1 MKRRVL
7 LTVVAVIAILTIA
20 RAQQKH
26 EITGRLT
33 DFSNK
38 EPLPNAAVA
47 LLEVKDSAITAT
59 VVADA
64 KGFFTIKGTKPGH
77 YLLVVSYMG
86 YQQLNHNIHVQD
98 TSRLIALGTLTL
110 KRKGLTLNEVE
121 IVDVKPPIT
130 IKEDTVEYN
139 AGSFKTRENA
149 LLEELLKK
157 LPGIQVEKDGTIKAN
172 GETVKKVL
180 VDGKPFFGDDP
191 KMATRNLPADIVD
204 KIQLIDKKSDQAQ
217 FTGIAD
223 GDTEKTLNFTI
234 KQDRKKGVFGRGTVG
249 YGNDER
255 FSVNASV
262 NRFRQTQ
269 QLSILGGGNNT
280 NNTGFS
286 FSDGFGFSGGGG
298 GRGGAGAPAQG
309 LARNWN
315 GGINYSDNLAKG
327 LRVTGSYFM
336 SDMHRENEKRSE
348 RENRHKPDSF
358 SYVNSN
364 STSLSNNGNHRVNA
378 RIEYDIDSFHSLIV
392 NPNFS
397 YSSGDNFSESR
408 TTTLNNNRDTVNN
421 GRSIN
426 KTSASSPNLSGT
438 ALFRKRFS
446 KKGRTFST
454 NVNFG
459 ANSNDRE
466 SINQSQTAYLQR
478 DGTYR
483 KDSIDQKVLQ
493 ENSSKTLGVRM
504 SYTEPVF
511 IDRFLELNYGY
522 SYNGNSSKRT
532 TYDKNKEEYDLLNDS
547 LTNAFKN
554 IYGNHQAGISL
565 MTQKLRYNYTLGM
578 NVQFNNLS
586 SRNITKDS
594 TLNQHTV
601 NISPLAHLNYN
612 FSKNRRMRISYRGQT
627 QQPTLEQLQPVPDNS
642 NPLFVKLG
650 NPDLKPTFS
659 NNLSVNYNNFDP
671 VSMRSLFASITGTF
685 MLNKIVNNTR
695 INDQGIQTSIPVNVN
710 GNYNLNA
717 YVVNGFP
724 INKQQKTSIN
734 TNTYIGLNRDVSF
747 LNSQKNFTQTL
758 NITQGA
764 NFNYMYKEVFD
775 VAAGANVN
783 YNRARFSNN
792 KANNTNYFNYGLS
805 LDFNV
810 NLPLGIIIGA
820 DVDYTANTGR
830 NEGYNLQYT
839 LANAFV
845 SKTLF
850 KAKQG
855 MLKFQV
861 FDLFNQNVS
870 VNRTVMDNYTEDSE
884 TKVLQRYF
892 MVSFS
897 YFLNRFG
904 GKAPKGPRGEKI
916 MNGMPMEGGRNVRF

>member
-1 MKRRVL
+1 MKQRVL
-7 LTVVAVIAILTIA
+7 LTVVLVIAILTIA
-20 RAQQKH
+20 RAQTQTKLQ
-26 EITGRLT
+26 ITGRLIDYT
-33 DFSNK
+33 NK

-47 LLEVKDSAITAT
+47 LLEVKDSVIAAT
-59 VVADA
+59 VVADT
-64 KGFFTIKGTKPGH
+64 KGLFSITGTKPGN
-77 YLLVVSYMG
+77 YVLVVSYMG
-86 YQQLNHNIHVQD
+86 YQQLTRNIHVQD

-110 KRKGLTLNEVE
+110 KRKGLNLNEVE

-149 LLEELLKK
+149 LLEDLLKK

-204 KIQLIDKKSDQAQ
+204 KIQLIDRKSEQAQ

-223 GDTEKTLNFTI
+223 GEIEKTLNFTI
-234 KQDRKKGVFGRGTVG
+234 KPDRKKGVFGRATAG
-249 YGNDER
+249 YGSDER
-255 FSVNASV
+255 FSLNASM

-269 QLSILGGGNNT
+269 QLSIMGGGNNT

-286 FSDGFGFSGGGG
+286 FSDGFNFSGGAKVGG
-298 GRGGAGAPAQG
+298 GAANTG
-309 LARNWN
+309 LNRNWN

-327 LRVTGSYFM
+327 LRISGSYFM
-336 SDMHRENEKRSE
+336 SDMQRDNERRSE

-364 STSLSNNGNHRVNA
+364 SASLSNNSNHRVNA

-392 NPNFS
+392 TPNIS

-408 TTTLNNNRDTVNN
+408 NTTLNNNKDTVNN
-421 GRSIN
+421 GRTMN
-426 KTSASSPNLSGT
+426 KTTASSPNVNGT
-438 ALFRKRFS
+438 ALFRKKFD
-446 KKGRTFST
+446 KKGRTFSANLT
-454 NVNFG
+454 FG
-459 ANSNDRE
+459 ANSNERE
-466 SINQSQTAYLQR
+466 SINQSQTSYLQR
-478 DGTYR
+478 NGSFRNDT
-483 KDSIDQKVLQ
+483 IDQKVIQ
-493 ENSSKTLGVRM
+493 DNSSKNLGVRM

-522 SYNGNSSKRT
+522 SYNANSSNRT
-532 TYDKNKEEYDLLNDS
+532 TYDKGKDAYDLLNDS
-547 LTNAFKN
+547 LTNAFN
-554 IYGNHQAGISL
+554 NVYSNHQAGISI

-586 SRNITKDS
+586 SENISKDS
-594 TLNQHTV
+594 TLRQHTV
-601 NISPLAHLNYN
+601 NISPLAQMNYN
-612 FSKNRRMRISYRGQT
+612 FSKNRRMRLAYRGQT
-627 QQPTLEQLQPVPDNS
+627 QQPSLEQLQPVPDNS

-650 NPDLKPTFS
+650 NPDLKPSFN

-671 VSMRSLFASITGTF
+671 VSMRSFFASLTGTF
-685 MLNKIVNNTR
+685 TLNKIVNNTA
-695 INDQGIQTSIPVNVN
+695 INDQGIQTSRPVNVN
-710 GNYNLNA
+710 GNYNVNA
-717 YVVNGFP
+717 YMVNGFS
-724 INKQQKTSIN
+724 INRQQKATIN
-734 TNTYIGLNRDVSF
+734 TNTYAGLTRDVSF
-747 LNSQKNFTQTL
+747 LNNQKNFTQTL
-758 NITQGA
+758 NLTQA
-764 NFNYMYKEVFD
+764 VSFNYMYKEVFD
-775 VAAGANVN
+775 LAAGGNVN

-810 NLPLGIIIGA
+810 NLPGGIIIGG

-830 NEGYNLQYT
+830 TEGYNLQYT
-839 LANAFV
+839 LANGFI

-855 MLKFQV
+855 LIKFQV

-904 GKAPKGPRGEKI
+904 GKAPKGQRGDRMMEAPRN
-916 MNGMPMEGGRNVRF
+916 MRF

>member
-1 MKRRVL
+1 MKQRVL
-7 LTVVAVIAILTIA
+7 LTVVLVITILTIA
-20 RAQQKH
+20 RAQTQNKLQ
-26 EITGRLT
+26 ITGRLIDYT
-33 DFSNK
+33 NK

-47 LLEVKDSAITAT
+47 LLEVKDSVIAST

-64 KGFFTIKGTKPGH
+64 KGFFSITGTKPGN
-77 YLLVVSYMG
+77 YVLVVSYMG
-86 YQQLNHNIHVQD
+86 YQQLTRNIHVQD

-110 KRKGLTLNEVE
+110 KRKGLNLNEVE

-204 KIQLIDKKSDQAQ
+204 KIQLIDRKSEQAQ

-223 GDTEKTLNFTI
+223 GEIEKTLNFTI
-234 KQDRKKGVFGRGTVG
+234 KPDRKKGVFGRATAG
-249 YGNDER
+249 YGSDER
-255 FSVNASV
+255 FSLNASM

-269 QLSILGGGNNT
+269 QLSIMGGGNNT

-286 FSDGFGFSGGGG
+286 FSDGFNFGGGAKAG
-298 GRGGAGAPAQG
+298 GGAANTG
-309 LARNWN
+309 LNRNWN

-327 LRVTGSYFM
+327 LRISGSYFM
-336 SDMHRENEKRSE
+336 SDMQRDNERRSE

-364 STSLSNNGNHRVNA
+364 SASLSNNSNHRVNA

-392 NPNFS
+392 TPNIS

-408 TTTLNNNRDTVNN
+408 NTTLNNNKDTVNN
-421 GRSIN
+421 GRTIN
-426 KTSASSPNLSGT
+426 KTTASSPNVNGT
-438 ALFRKRFS
+438 ALFRKKFD

-454 NVNFG
+454 NLTFG
-459 ANSNDRE
+459 ANSNERE
-466 SINQSQTAYLQR
+466 SINQSQTSYLQR
-478 DGTYR
+478 NGSFRNDT
-483 KDSIDQKVLQ
+483 IDQKVIQ
-493 ENSSKTLGVRM
+493 DNSSKNLGVRM

-522 SYNGNSSKRT
+522 SYNTNSSNRT
-532 TYDKNKEEYDLLNDS
+532 TYDKGKDDYDLLNDS
-547 LTNAFKN
+547 LTNAFN
-554 IYGNHQAGISL
+554 NVYSNHQAGISI

-586 SRNITKDS
+586 SENISKDS
-594 TLNQHTV
+594 TLRQHTV
-601 NISPLAHLNYN
+601 NISPLAQMNYN
-612 FSKNRRMRISYRGQT
+612 FSKNRRMRIAYRGQT

-650 NPDLKPTFS
+650 NPDLKPSFN

-671 VSMRSLFASITGTF
+671 VSMRSFFASLTGTF
-685 MLNKIVNNTR
+685 TLNRIVNNTA
-695 INDQGIQTSIPVNVN
+695 INDQGIQTSRPVNVN
-710 GNYNLNA
+710 GNYNVNA
-717 YVVNGFP
+717 YMVNGFSL
-724 INKQQKTSIN
+724 NRQQKATIN
-734 TNTYIGLNRDVSF
+734 TNTYAGLTRDVSF
-747 LNSQKNFTQTL
+747 LNNQKNFTQTL
-758 NITQGA
+758 NLTQA
-764 NFNYMYKEVFD
+764 VSFNYMYKEVFD
-775 VAAGANVN
+775 LAAGGNVN

-805 LDFNV
+805 LDFNL
-810 NLPLGIIIGA
+810 NLPGGIIIGG

-830 NEGYNLQYT
+830 TEGYNLQYT
-839 LANAFV
+839 LANGFI

-855 MLKFQV
+855 LIKFQV

-904 GKAPKGPRGEKI
+904 GKAPKGQRGDRMMEAPRN
-916 MNGMPMEGGRNVRF
+916 MRF

>member
-20 RAQQKH
+20 RAQQKQ

-47 LLEVKDSAITAT
+47 LLEVKDSTITAT

-64 KGFFTIKGTKPGH
+64 KGFFSITGTKPGH

-86 YQQLNHNIHVQD
+86 YQQLNRNIHVQD
-98 TSRLIALGTLTL
+98 TSRLIALGTLSL

-157 LPGIQVEKDGTIKAN
+157 LPGISVEKDGTIKAN

-204 KIQLIDKKSDQAQ
+204 KIQLIDRKSDQAQ

-223 GDTEKTLNFTI
+223 GEIEKTLNFTI

-286 FSDGFGFSGGGG
+286 FSDGFGFAGGGG
-298 GRGGAGAPAQG
+298 GRGGASAAPQG

-336 SDMHRENEKRSE
+336 SDMRRENEKRSE

-364 STSLSNNGNHRVNA
+364 SASLSNNRNHRVNA
-378 RIEYDIDSFHSLIV
+378 RIEYDIDSFHSLII

-426 KTSASSPNLSGT
+426 KTTASSPNLSGT
-438 ALFRKRFS
+438 ALFRKRFD

-466 SINQSQTAYLQR
+466 AINQSQTSYLQR
-478 DGTYR
+478 NGTFR
-483 KDSIDQKVLQ
+483 KDTIDQKVLQ
-493 ENSSKTLGVRM
+493 ENSSRTLGVRM

-522 SYNGNSSKRT
+522 SYNSNTSNRT
-532 TYDKNKEEYDLLNDS
+532 TYDKGKDDYDLLNDS

-554 IYGNHQAGISL
+554 VYGNHQAGISL

-650 NPDLKPTFS
+650 NPDLKPTF
-659 NNLSVNYNNFDP
+659 NNNVSVNYNNFDP

-685 MLNKIVNNTR
+685 MLNRIVNNTS
-695 INDQGIQTSIPVNVN
+695 INDQGIQTSRPVNVN
-710 GNYNLNA
+710 GNYSLNA

-724 INKQQKTSIN
+724 LNKQQKTSIN
-734 TNTYIGLNRDVSF
+734 TNTNVGLNRDVSF
-747 LNSQKNFTQTL
+747 LNNQKNFTQTL

-764 NFNYMYKEVFD
+764 NFNYVYKEVFD

-830 NEGYNLQYT
+830 SEGYNLEYT

-916 MNGMPMEGGRNVRF
+916 MNGMPMEGGRNMRF

>member
-7 LTVVAVIAILTIA
+7 LTVVSVIAILTIA
-20 RAQQKH
+20 RAQTKQPQ
-26 EITGRLT
+26 ITGRLI
-33 DFSNK
+33 DYSNK

-47 LLEVKDSAITAT
+47 LLEVKDSTIAAT

-64 KGFFTIKGTKPGH
+64 KGTFSISGTKPGN
-77 YLLVVSYMG
+77 YVLVVSYMG
-86 YQQLNHNIHVQD
+86 YQQLTRNVHVQD
-98 TSRLIALGTLTL
+98 TSRLIALGTLVL

-204 KIQLIDKKSDQAQ
+204 KIQLIDRKSEQAQ

-223 GDTEKTLNFTI
+223 GEIEKTLNFTI
-234 KQDRKKGVFGRGTVG
+234 KPDRKKGVFGRATAG
-249 YGNDER
+249 YGSDER
-255 FSVNASV
+255 FSVNASM

-269 QLSILGGGNNT
+269 QLSVMGGGNNT

-286 FSDGFGFSGGGG
+286 FSDGFNFGGGAKGGGG
-298 GRGGAGAPAQG
+298 TGNTG
-309 LARNWN
+309 LNRNWN

-327 LRVTGSYFM
+327 LRISGSYFM
-336 SDMHRENEKRSE
+336 SDMQRDNERRSE

-364 STSLSNNGNHRVNA
+364 SASLSNNRSHRLNA

-392 NPNFS
+392 TPNIT
-397 YSSGDNFSESR
+397 YNSGDNFSESR
-408 TTTLNNNRDTVNN
+408 NTTLNNNRDTVNN
-421 GRSIN
+421 GRTIN
-426 KTSASSPNLSGT
+426 KATASSPNINGT
-438 ALFRKRFS
+438 ALFRKKFA

-454 NVNFG
+454 NLNFG
-459 ANSNDRE
+459 ANSNERE
-466 SINQSQTAYLQR
+466 SINQSQTSFLQR
-478 DGTYR
+478 NGTYR
-483 KDSIDQKVLQ
+483 SDTIDQKVIQ
-493 ENSSKTLGVRM
+493 DNSSKTLGVRM

-522 SYNGNSSKRT
+522 SYNYNSSNRN
-532 TYDKNKEEYDLLNDS
+532 TYDKGKDAYDLLNDS
-547 LTNAFKN
+547 LTNAFN
-554 IYGNHQAGISL
+554 NVYSNHQAGLSI
-565 MTQKLRYNYTLGM
+565 MTQKLRYNYTLGV
-578 NVQFNNLS
+578 NLQFNNLS
-586 SRNITKDS
+586 SENITKDS
-594 TLNQHTV
+594 TLRQHTV
-601 NISPLAHLNYN
+601 NISPLAQMNYN
-612 FSKNRRMRISYRGQT
+612 FSKNRRMRLAYRGQT

-650 NPDLKPTFS
+650 NPDLKPSFN

-671 VSMRSLFASITGTF
+671 GSMRSFFASLTGTF
-685 MLNKIVNNTR
+685 TLNRIVNNTA
-695 INDQGIQTSIPVNVN
+695 INDQGIQTSRPVNVN
-710 GNYNLNA
+710 GNYNVNA
-717 YVVNGFP
+717 YMVNGFA
-724 INKQQKTSIN
+724 INRRQETSIN
-734 TNTYIGLNRDVSF
+734 TNTYAGLTRDVSF
-747 LNSQKNFTQTL
+747 LNNQKNFTQNL
-758 NITQGA
+758 NISQA
-764 NFNYMYKEVFD
+764 ASFNYRYKEVFD
-775 VAAGANVN
+775 MAAGASVN
-783 YNRARFSNN
+783 YNSARFSNN

-805 LDFNV
+805 LDFNL
-810 NLPLGIIIGA
+810 NLPGGIIIGG

-830 NEGYNLQYT
+830 TEGYNLQYT
-839 LANAFV
+839 LANGFI

-855 MLKFQV
+855 LVKFQV

-904 GKAPKGPRGEKI
+904 GKAPKGRVGDK
-916 MNGMPMEGGRNVRF
+916 MMMEGPQNNVRF

>member
-7 LTVVAVIAILTIA
+7 LTVVLVIAILTIA
-20 RAQQKH
+20 RAQTQTKLQ
-26 EITGRLT
+26 ITGRLI
-33 DFSNK
+33 DYSNK

-47 LLEVKDSAITAT
+47 LLEVKDSSIAAT

-64 KGFFTIKGTKPGH
+64 KGLFNITGAKPGN
-77 YLLVVSYMG
+77 YVLVVSYMG
-86 YQQLNHNIHVQD
+86 YQQLTRNVHIQD

-110 KRKGLTLNEVE
+110 KRKGLNLNEVE

-204 KIQLIDKKSDQAQ
+204 KIQLIDRKSEQAQ

-223 GDTEKTLNFTI
+223 GEIEKTLNFTI
-234 KQDRKKGVFGRGTVG
+234 KQDRKKGVFGRATAG
-249 YGNDER
+249 YGSDER
-255 FSVNASV
+255 FSVNASM

-269 QLSILGGGNNT
+269 QLSIMGGGNNT

-286 FSDGFGFSGGGG
+286 FSDGFNFGGGAKGGGG
-298 GRGGAGAPAQG
+298 TGNTG
-309 LARNWN
+309 LNRNWN

-327 LRVTGSYFM
+327 LRISGSYFM
-336 SDMHRENEKRSE
+336 SDMQRDNERRSE

-364 STSLSNNGNHRVNA
+364 SASLSNNRNHRVNA

-392 NPNFS
+392 TPNISFG
-397 YSSGDNFSESR
+397 SGDNFSESR
-408 TTTLNNNRDTVNN
+408 NTTLNNNRDTVNN
-421 GRSIN
+421 GRNMNKTTANSPSIN
-426 KTSASSPNLSGT
+426 GT
-438 ALFRKRFS
+438 ALFRKKFD

-454 NVNFG
+454 NLNFG
-459 ANSNDRE
+459 ANSNERE
-466 SINQSQTAYLQR
+466 SINQSQTSYLQR
-478 DGTYR
+478 NGTFR
-483 KDSIDQKVLQ
+483 NDTLDQKVIQ
-493 ENSSKTLGVRM
+493 DNSSKTLGVRM

-522 SYNGNSSKRT
+522 NYNANSSNRT
-532 TYDKNKEEYDLLNDS
+532 TYDKGKDAYDQLNDS
-547 LTNAFKN
+547 LTNAFN
-554 IYGNHQAGISL
+554 NVYSNHQAGISI

-578 NVQFNNLS
+578 NVQFNNLNS
-586 SRNITKDS
+586 ENITKDS
-594 TLNQHTV
+594 TIQQHTV
-601 NISPLAHLNYN
+601 NISPLAQMNYN
-612 FSKNRRMRISYRGQT
+612 FSKNRRMRLAYRGQT
-627 QQPTLEQLQPVPDNS
+627 QQPSLEQLQPVPDNS

-650 NPDLKPTFS
+650 NPDLKPSFN

-671 VSMRSLFASITGTF
+671 VSMRSFFASLTGTF
-685 MLNKIVNNTR
+685 TLNKIVNNTA
-695 INDQGIQTSIPVNVN
+695 INDQGIQTSRPVNVN
-710 GNYNLNA
+710 GNYNVNA
-717 YVVNGFP
+717 YMVNGFS
-724 INKQQKTSIN
+724 INRQQKTTIN
-734 TNTYIGLNRDVSF
+734 TNTYAGLTRDVSF
-747 LNSQKNFTQTL
+747 LNNQKNFTQTL
-758 NITQGA
+758 NITQA
-764 NFNYMYKEVFD
+764 ASFNYMYKEVFD
-775 VAAGANVN
+775 MAAGGSVN

-792 KANNTNYFNYGLS
+792 KANNTNYFNYNFS
-805 LDFNV
+805 LDFNL
-810 NLPLGIIIGA
+810 NLPGGIIIGG
-820 DVDYTANTGR
+820 DVDHTINTGR
-830 NEGYNLQYT
+830 TEGYNLQYT
-839 LANAFV
+839 LANGFI

-855 MLKFQV
+855 LVKFQV

-904 GKAPKGPRGEKI
+904 GKAPKGQRGDR
-916 MNGMPMEGGRNVRF
+916 MMEGPRNNVRF

>member
-1 MKRRVL
+1 MKQRVL
-7 LTVVAVIAILTIA
+7 LTVVLVIAILTIA
-20 RAQQKH
+20 RAQTQNKLQ
-26 EITGRLT
+26 ITGRLIDYT
-33 DFSNK
+33 NK

-47 LLEVKDSAITAT
+47 LLEVKDSVIAAT

-64 KGFFTIKGTKPGH
+64 KGLFSITGTKPGN
-77 YLLVVSYMG
+77 YVLVVSYMG
-86 YQQLNHNIHVQD
+86 YQQLTRNLQVQD

-110 KRKGLTLNEVE
+110 KRKGLNLNEVE

-204 KIQLIDKKSDQAQ
+204 KIQLIDRKSEQAQ

-223 GDTEKTLNFTI
+223 GEIEKTLNFTI
-234 KQDRKKGVFGRGTVG
+234 KPDRKKGVFGRATAG
-249 YGNDER
+249 YGSDER
-255 FSVNASV
+255 FSLNASM

-269 QLSILGGGNNT
+269 QLSIMGGGNNT

-286 FSDGFGFSGGGG
+286 FSDGFNFGGGAKGGGG
-298 GRGGAGAPAQG
+298 AANTG
-309 LARNWN
+309 LNRNWN

-327 LRVTGSYFM
+327 LRISGSYFM
-336 SDMHRENEKRSE
+336 SDMQRDNERRSE

-364 STSLSNNGNHRVNA
+364 STSLSNNSNHRVNA

-392 NPNFS
+392 TPNIS

-408 TTTLNNNRDTVNN
+408 NTTLNNNKDTVNN
-421 GRSIN
+421 GRTIN
-426 KTSASSPNLSGT
+426 KTTASSPNVNGT
-438 ALFRKRFS
+438 ALFRKKFD

-454 NVNFG
+454 NLTFG
-459 ANSNDRE
+459 ANSNERE
-466 SINQSQTAYLQR
+466 SINQSQTSYLQR
-478 DGTYR
+478 NGSFRNDT
-483 KDSIDQKVLQ
+483 IDQKVMQ
-493 ENSSKTLGVRM
+493 DNSSKTLGVRM

-522 SYNGNSSKRT
+522 SYNANSSNRT
-532 TYDKNKEEYDLLNDS
+532 TYDKGKDDYDLLNDS
-547 LTNAFKN
+547 LTNAFN
-554 IYGNHQAGISL
+554 NVYSNHQAGISI

-586 SRNITKDS
+586 SENISKDS
-594 TLNQHTV
+594 TLRQHTV
-601 NISPLAHLNYN
+601 NISPLAQMNYN
-612 FSKNRRMRISYRGQT
+612 FSKNRRMRIAYRGQT

-650 NPDLKPTFS
+650 NPDLKPSFN

-671 VSMRSLFASITGTF
+671 VSMRSFFASLTGTF
-685 MLNKIVNNTR
+685 TLNRIVNNTA
-695 INDQGIQTSIPVNVN
+695 INDQGIQTSRPVNVN
-710 GNYNLNA
+710 GNYNVNA
-717 YVVNGFP
+717 YMVNGFSL
-724 INKQQKTSIN
+724 NKQQKTTIN
-734 TNTYIGLNRDVSF
+734 TNTYAGLTRDVSF
-747 LNSQKNFTQTL
+747 LNNQKNFTQTL
-758 NITQGA
+758 NITQA
-764 NFNYMYKEVFD
+764 VSFNYMYKEVFD
-775 VAAGANVN
+775 LAAGGNVN

-810 NLPLGIIIGA
+810 NLPGGIIIGG

-830 NEGYNLQYT
+830 TEGYNLQYT
-839 LANAFV
+839 LANGFI

-855 MLKFQV
+855 LIKFQV

-904 GKAPKGPRGEKI
+904 GKAPKGQRGDRMMEAPRN
-916 MNGMPMEGGRNVRF
+916 MRF

>member
-7 LTVVAVIAILTIA
+7 LTVVSVIAILTIA
-20 RAQQKH
+20 RAQTKQLQ
-26 EITGRLT
+26 ITGRLI
-33 DFSNK
+33 DYSNK

-47 LLEVKDSAITAT
+47 LLEVKDSVIAAT

-64 KGFFTIKGTKPGH
+64 KGFFSITGTKPGN
-77 YLLVVSYMG
+77 YILVVSYMG
-86 YQQLNHNIHVQD
+86 YQQLNRNIQIQD
-98 TSRLIALGTLTL
+98 TSRLMALGTLTL

-121 IVDVKPPIT
+121 IVDIKPPIT

-157 LPGIQVEKDGTIKAN
+157 LPGIQVDKDGTIKAN

-204 KIQLIDKKSDQAQ
+204 KIQLIDRKSDQAQ

-223 GDTEKTLNFTI
+223 GEIEKTLNFTI
-234 KQDRKKGVFGRGTVG
+234 KPDRKKGVFGRASVG

-255 FSVNASV
+255 FAVNASV

-286 FSDGFGFSGGGG
+286 FTDGFGFNGGGG
-298 GRGGAGAPAQG
+298 KGGTGSSGSTG
-309 LARNWN
+309 LSRNWN
-315 GGINYSDNLAKG
+315 GGIHYSDNLAKE
-327 LRVTGSYFM
+327 LRITGSYFM
-336 SDMHRENEKRSE
+336 SDMQRENERRSE
-348 RENRHKPDSF
+348 RENRHKTDSF

-364 STSLSNNGNHRVNA
+364 NASLSNNRNHRVNA
-378 RIEYDIDSFHSLIV
+378 RIEYDIDSFHSLII
-392 NPNFS
+392 NPNIS

-421 GRSIN
+421 GRSLN
-426 KTSASSPNLSGT
+426 KTTASSPNINGT
-438 ALFRKRFS
+438 ALFRKKFD

-459 ANSNDRE
+459 ANNNDRE
-466 SINQSQTAYLQR
+466 SINQSQTSYLQR
-478 DGTYR
+478 NGTFR
-483 KDSIDQKVLQ
+483 NDTIDQKVIQ

-522 SYNGNSSKRT
+522 SYNSNSSNRS
-532 TYDKNKEEYDLLNDS
+532 TYDKGKDDYDLLNDS
-547 LTNAFKN
+547 LTNAFNN
-554 IYGNHQAGISL
+554 IYSNHQAGISL

-586 SRNITKDS
+586 SENITKDS
-594 TLNQHTV
+594 MLRQHTV
-601 NISPLAHLNYN
+601 NISPLAHMNYN
-612 FSKNRRMRISYRGQT
+612 FSKNRRMRLSYRGQT

-650 NPDLKPTFS
+650 NPDLKPSFN

-671 VSMRSLFASITGTF
+671 VSMRSFFASLTGTF
-685 MLNKIVNNTR
+685 TLNKIVNNTA
-695 INDQGIQTSIPVNVN
+695 INDQGIQTSRPVNVN
-710 GNYNLNA
+710 GNYNVNA
-717 YVVNGFP
+717 YMVNGFP
-724 INKQQKTSIN
+724 LNKQQKTSIN
-734 TNTYIGLNRDVSF
+734 SNTYVGLTRDVSF
-747 LNSQKNFTQTL
+747 LNNQKNFTQNL

-764 NFNYMYKEVFD
+764 NFNYIYKEVFD
-775 VAAGANVN
+775 LAAGANVN

-792 KANNTNYFNYGLS
+792 KDNNTNYFNYGLS
-805 LDFNV
+805 LDFNL
-810 NLPLGIIIGA
+810 NLPGGIIIGG

-855 MLKFQV
+855 LIKFQV

-904 GKAPKGPRGEKI
+904 GKAPKAQRGERMMMGGEGPR
-916 MNGMPMEGGRNVRF
+916 NSVRF

>member
-1 MKRRVL
+1 MKQRVL
-7 LTVVAVIAILTIA
+7 LTVVLVITILTIA
-20 RAQQKH
+20 RAQTQNKLQ
-26 EITGRLT
+26 ITGRLIDYT
-33 DFSNK
+33 NK

-47 LLEVKDSAITAT
+47 LLEVKDSVIAST

-64 KGFFTIKGTKPGH
+64 KGFFSITGTKPGN
-77 YLLVVSYMG
+77 YVLVVSYMG
-86 YQQLNHNIHVQD
+86 YQQLTRNIHVQD

-110 KRKGLTLNEVE
+110 KRKGLNLNEVE

-204 KIQLIDKKSDQAQ
+204 KIQLIDRKSEQAQ

-223 GDTEKTLNFTI
+223 GEIEKTLNFTI
-234 KQDRKKGVFGRGTVG
+234 KPDRKKGVFGRATAG
-249 YGNDER
+249 YGSDER
-255 FSVNASV
+255 FSLNASM

-269 QLSILGGGNNT
+269 QLSIMGGGNNT

-286 FSDGFGFSGGGG
+286 FSDGFNFGGGAKAG
-298 GRGGAGAPAQG
+298 GGAANTG
-309 LARNWN
+309 LNRNWN

-327 LRVTGSYFM
+327 LRISGSYFM
-336 SDMHRENEKRSE
+336 SDMQRDNERRSE

-364 STSLSNNGNHRVNA
+364 SASLSNNSNHRVNA

-392 NPNFS
+392 TPNIS

-408 TTTLNNNRDTVNN
+408 NTTLNNNKDTVNN
-421 GRSIN
+421 GRTMN
-426 KTSASSPNLSGT
+426 KTTASSPNVNGT
-438 ALFRKRFS
+438 ALFRKKFD

-454 NVNFG
+454 NLTFG
-459 ANSNDRE
+459 ANSNERE
-466 SINQSQTAYLQR
+466 SINQSQTSYLQR
-478 DGTYR
+478 NGSFRNDT
-483 KDSIDQKVLQ
+483 IDQKVIQ
-493 ENSSKTLGVRM
+493 DNSSKNLGVRM

-522 SYNGNSSKRT
+522 SYNTNSSNRT
-532 TYDKNKEEYDLLNDS
+532 TYDKGKDDYDLLNDS
-547 LTNAFKN
+547 LTNAFN
-554 IYGNHQAGISL
+554 NVYSNHQAGISI

-586 SRNITKDS
+586 SENISKDS
-594 TLNQHTV
+594 TLRQHTV
-601 NISPLAHLNYN
+601 NISPLAQMNYN
-612 FSKNRRMRISYRGQT
+612 FSKNRRMRIAYRGQT

-650 NPDLKPTFS
+650 NPDLKPSFN

-671 VSMRSLFASITGTF
+671 VSMRSFFASLTGTF
-685 MLNKIVNNTR
+685 TLNRIVNNTA
-695 INDQGIQTSIPVNVN
+695 INDQGIQTSRPVNVN
-710 GNYNLNA
+710 GNYNVNA
-717 YVVNGFP
+717 YMVNGFSL
-724 INKQQKTSIN
+724 NRQQKATIN
-734 TNTYIGLNRDVSF
+734 TNTYAGLTRDVSF
-747 LNSQKNFTQTL
+747 LNNQKNFTQTL
-758 NITQGA
+758 NLTQA
-764 NFNYMYKEVFD
+764 VSFNYMYKEVFD
-775 VAAGANVN
+775 LAAGGNVN

-805 LDFNV
+805 LDFNL
-810 NLPLGIIIGA
+810 NLPGGIIIGG

-830 NEGYNLQYT
+830 TEGYNLQYT
-839 LANAFV
+839 LANGFI

-855 MLKFQV
+855 LIKFQV

-904 GKAPKGPRGEKI
+904 GKAPKGQRGDRMMEAPRN
-916 MNGMPMEGGRNVRF
+916 MRF